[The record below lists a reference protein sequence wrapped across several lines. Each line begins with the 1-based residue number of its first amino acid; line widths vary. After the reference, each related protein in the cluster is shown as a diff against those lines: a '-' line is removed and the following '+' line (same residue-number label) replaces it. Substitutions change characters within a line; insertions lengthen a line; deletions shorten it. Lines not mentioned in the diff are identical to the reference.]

1 MQRARIVFA
10 AAVLVS
16 LIAVGAYAQ
25 PDLVTINSSPLKIN
39 VAGDGS
45 FQIFNSIV
53 PGFGQ
58 IFPTSLQYGDFGVFA
73 DIDGTLFAPD
83 FGSHG
88 GTATGSLGTYTPW
101 TQIALTSVSGDGSPA
116 NPYTVSI
123 SLAAPGTDVRVN
135 VIVTHVRG
143 NNFFR
148 LRTQFFANTAHTV
161 NAFVGADIYLAGS
174 DNGIFVSVPELNA
187 VGGRNCDPADGAY
200 NILLIPI
207 TQASRFTSSHFADV
221 WAQIGA
227 RSLDNSGDPTGGCTD
242 NGAAIQWNDIMR
254 DSLSV
259 ELNTA
264 VSFGDVPSPANFF
277 GFFVEVTP
285 SVVAVSP
292 GQTISLN
299 VNVTHNEELGFNAP
313 VTLSAPDLPPGM
325 SITFARNSF
334 PAPGDGTTT
343 ATLTI
348 DSSIFPQFYRSV
360 GIFGTGGG
368 ESHGAFLSVDVLCD
382 PPIILG
388 LPTSQP
394 QSQTVARNATATL
407 TVKPESAG
415 VTYQWYR
422 GYSPLTFSP
431 IAGATSASYTTG
443 PVTEQQEYW
452 VRVTNPCGTV
462 NSRTAIITP
471 N

>member
-1 MQRARIVFA
+1 MLRARMVFA
-10 AAVLVS
+10 AAAAVV
-16 LIAVGAYAQ
+16 LIAAGAYAQ
-25 PDLVTINSSPLKIN
+25 PSLVTINSSPLKIN

-45 FQIFNSIV
+45 FQVFNSIV

-58 IFPTSLQYGDFGVFA
+58 IFPTSQQYGDFGVFA
-73 DIDGTLFAPD
+73 DIDGTLFAPN
-83 FGSHG
+83 FPAHG
-88 GTATGSLGTYTPW
+88 GTATGALGTYTPW
-101 TQIALTSVSGDGSPA
+101 TEVALTNVSGDGSPT
-116 NPYTVSI
+116 NPYNVAI
-123 SLAAPGTDVRVN
+123 SLRAPGTDVRVT

-148 LRTQFFANTAHTV
+148 LRTQFFSDTAHV
-161 NAFVGADIYLAGS
+161 IDAFVGADIYLAGS

-187 VGGRNCDPADGAY
+187 VGGKNCDPADGAY

-207 TQASRFTSSHFADV
+207 TPASRFTSSHFADV
-221 WAQIGA
+221 WRQIGA
-227 RSLDNSGDPTGGCTD
+227 RELENTGEGSAVCTD
-242 NGAAIQWNDIMR
+242 NGAAIQWSDIMR

-277 GFFVEVTP
+277 GFFVDVTP
-285 SVVAVSP
+285 DVVAVSP
-292 GQTISLN
+292 GQAVNLT

-313 VTLSAPDLPPGM
+313 VTLSAPNLPPGM
-325 SITFARNSF
+325 NISFARTSF

-360 GIFGTGGG
+360 GIFGSGGG
-368 ESHGAFLSVDVLCD
+368 ESHGAFVSVDVLCD

-394 QSQTVARNATATL
+394 QSQSVPRNATATL

-422 GYSPLTFSP
+422 GYAPLTFSP

-443 PVTEQQEYW
+443 PVTEVQEYW